1 MELGEIRGGGFS
13 VRFEEEEE
21 KETRE
26 KRKRKSN
33 D

>member
-26 KRKRKSN
+26 NRKRRSN